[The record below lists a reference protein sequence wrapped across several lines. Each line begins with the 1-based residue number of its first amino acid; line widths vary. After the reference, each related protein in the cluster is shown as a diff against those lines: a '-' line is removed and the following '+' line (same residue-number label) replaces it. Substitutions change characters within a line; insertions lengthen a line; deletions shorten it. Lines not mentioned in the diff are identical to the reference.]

1 MARFTPRRSQQ
12 KRKSKPGQGLNKL
25 LQRRG
30 LLRPRDTEADRERRA
45 SRRPIF
51 GTKAGGRPSTVKGSS
66 RMSPEAAPAPEVSSR
81 AVTPRISEL
90 TPTETRPVAPTRP
103 APAQSPRVP
112 LKPVA
117 PEDPVTEEGQAP
129 TMPSFEVEDVT
140 NTPINIPEG
149 DPFEEPTPTF
159 DVTPEFWAGQLE
171 VEPPVSGRKPIF
183 GYTPSPSRGGRDAVV
198 DLFDPSQT
206 MDARRLQQQG
216 QLPKGV
222 SKPSV
227 PVMFPQLVAN
237 IPQPQEAEENPIW
250 ARLRAQ
256 FGDAAIQ
263 RIIDEADAE
272 SDEEGAFPLLRGLTF
287 GSSGSF

>member
-1 MARFTPRRSQQ
+1 
-12 KRKSKPGQGLNKL
+12 
-25 LQRRG
+25 
-30 LLRPRDTEADRERRA
+30 
-45 SRRPIF
+45 
-51 GTKAGGRPSTVKGSS
+51 
-66 RMSPEAAPAPEVSSR
+66 
-81 AVTPRISEL
+81 
-90 TPTETRPVAPTRP
+90 
-103 APAQSPRVP
+103 
-112 LKPVA
+112 
-117 PEDPVTEEGQAP
+117 
-129 TMPSFEVEDVT
+129 MPSFEVEDVT

-149 DPFEEPTPTF
+149 DPFEEPTPNF
-159 DVTPEFWAGQLE
+159 DVTPEFWAGQFK

-206 MDARRLQQQG
+206 MDARRLQQQR

-227 PVMFPQLVAN
+227 PVMFPQFGTSAPVIGSPFGTTYPDPEITIGPPLGTTYPDPGPMPLPRWGEEYDPPVKAG
-237 IPQPQEAEENPIW
+237 EENPIW
-250 ARLRAQ
+250 DRLRAQ

-263 RIIDEADAE
+263 SIIDEADAE